1 MSSCRVWKNVNI
13 LDLDAGNTRLKWR
26 FLQDGRPG
34 SSGAL
39 ANDPVA
45 HQVEALARALGPVR
59 IDACRLSSVRTE
71 AVVRLLTETITQ
83 RLGIRPQQPRPCR
96 RLGGLIVEDV
106 APARLGCDRWLA
118 MLGAVQLYPQQ
129 ALLVVDAGTAM
140 TLDSINS
147 QGQFAGGL
155 ICPGLRM
162 LRHCVEQSLDRIT
175 LSTAPDG
182 SQRQFAKQST
192 AAAENGI
199 LTMAL
204 ATIEGTLSRLEPGAV
219 LVLCGGDAPLLKPH
233 LDSPVRLHSDL
244 VFRGFDVAQPVH
256 ATEYAP

>member
-1 MSSCRVWKNVNI
+1 MNI

-26 FLQDGRPG
+26 LLQDGRPR

-39 ANDPVA
+39 PNDPA
-45 HQVEALARALGPVR
+45 AEQVEALARALGPVR
-59 IDACRLSSVRTE
+59 IDACRLSSVRKE
-71 AVVRLLTETITQ
+71 AVVHALTEVVTQ
-83 RLGIRPQQPRPCR
+83 RLGIRPQQPEPCR
-96 RLGGLIVEDV
+96 RLGGLTVEDV
-106 APARLGCDRWLA
+106 EPARLGCDRWLA

-129 ALLVVDAGTAM
+129 PLLIVDAGTAM

-147 QGQFAGGL
+147 QGRFMGGL

-162 LRHCVEQSLDRIT
+162 LHHCVEQSLDRISLSPT
-175 LSTAPDG
+175 LDSC
-182 SQRQFAKQST
+182 QRRFAKQST

-204 ATIEGTLSRLEPGAV
+204 TTIEGTLSRLEPNAV

-233 LDSPVRLHSDL
+233 IKGPARLHPDL
-244 VFRGFDVAQPVH
+244 VFRGFEVAQPVK
-256 ATEYAP
+256 AAECAP